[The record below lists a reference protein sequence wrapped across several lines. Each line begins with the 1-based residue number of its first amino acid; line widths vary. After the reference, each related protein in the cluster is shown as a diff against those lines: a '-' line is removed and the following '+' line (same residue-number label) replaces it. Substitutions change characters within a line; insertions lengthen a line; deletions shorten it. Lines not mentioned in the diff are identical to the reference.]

1 MIRNKKAFSLL
12 EVLLAMAIMLIA
24 SVMIM
29 QGFMSTYSYSGNTKV
44 YAQNAAANSSQMY
57 NTIAAHR
64 GKNGNIA
71 SGSALDV
78 ALTGLVG
85 NPKFSVNTWSAQTLT
100 VPTFSSAYT
109 ESGAATSSKFAIS
122 YCLPKDLECP
132 NCHHKD
138 TLARDKNDIPSHR
151 WFCTDCK
158 VYVGP

>member
-1 MIRNKKAFSLL
+1 MIRSKKAFSLL

-24 SVMIM
+24 SAMIM

-44 YAQNAAANSSQMY
+44 YAQNAAQNSSNMY
-57 NTIAAHR
+57 NKIAEHR
-64 GKNGNIA
+64 GKNGDTD
-71 SGSALDV
+71 SGSAIDISLD
-78 ALTGLVG
+78 GLVG
-85 NPKFSVNTWSAQTLT
+85 DPKFSVNSWSSTTLS

-109 ESGAATSSKFAIS
+109 EDGAATSSKFSVS

-132 NCHHKD
+132 NCHSKEK
-138 TLARDKNDIPSHR
+138 LARDKNDPNHK